1 MPPRAAAR
9 QASAAAEFPAAIV
22 SGGQTGADRGALDFA
37 IANGIPYAGFCP
49 RGRKAE
55 DGPIPKRYKLT
66 ETKSAEYPERTR
78 RNVELADAT
87 AIFALVSAEA
97 LLRQRRSGSGLTVRE
112 AARAGRRFVVL
123 YNFPNVDADAGDLR
137 AFLEEARPRVLNVAG
152 SRESSQPGIAAH
164 VAAVLAAAA
173 GQMPAATPRSS

>member
-1 MPPRAAAR
+1 MLVIFNPVAGRRRAAALWKVLDLLVE
-9 QASAAAEFPAAIV
+9 SGIKVEVAET
-22 SGGQTGADRGALDFA
+22 Q
-37 IANGIPYAGFCP
+37 YAGH
-49 RGRKAE
+49 AT
-55 DGPIPKRYKLT
+55 L
-66 ETKSAEYPERTR
+66 
-78 RNVELADAT
+78 LA
-87 AIFALVSAEA
+87 
-97 LLRQRRSGSGLTVRE
+97 RE

-152 SRESSQPGIAAH
+152 LRESSQPGIAAH